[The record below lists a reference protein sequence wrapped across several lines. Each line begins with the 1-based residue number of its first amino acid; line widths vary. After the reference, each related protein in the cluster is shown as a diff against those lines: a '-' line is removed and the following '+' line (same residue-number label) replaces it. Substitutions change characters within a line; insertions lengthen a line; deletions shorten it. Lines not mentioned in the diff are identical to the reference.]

1 MEIAVPVLVGALAAT
16 SAAVACGGDGDGAS
30 RRAVSV
36 RDAVQVA
43 LEAVAGLLPARVA
56 ETAARTGVARAWADM
71 LPLGRLGL
79 AVEDDAERA
88 ALLVLSSA
96 LLALVLGAV
105 ATSPLGVLVG
115 AAAPAGIGA
124 ARAHADR
131 RREAR
136 DIEEAMPEAFAALSI
151 SLGSGHSLAQG
162 MRFVGLHA
170 DEPVRT
176 EFTRVAAAIGCG
188 VPAADALDDL
198 LERVDAPGLGLVAL
212 ALKVSQR
219 TGAPLAELLAEASSM
234 VGDRIEL
241 KRRLDV
247 KTSQARMSAHMVAA
261 MPVAMVAVLSLL
273 SADFRRGLATPVGA
287 ASVALAL
294 ALNAVALAVIRRI
307 MRVRL

>member
-1 MEIAVPVLVGALAAT
+1 MEIVVPVLVGTLAAT
-16 SAAVACGGDGDGAS
+16 SAAVACGGDVGPG
-30 RRAVSV
+30 RRTGSV
-36 RDAVQVA
+36 RDAVQGLLEVVA
-43 LEAVAGLLPARVA
+43 GHIPARLAEAVARSGA
-56 ETAARTGVARAWADM
+56 GRAWADM
-71 LPLGRLGL
+71 LPLGRLKL
-79 AVEDDAERA
+79 AVETDAERT
-88 ALLVLSSA
+88 ALLVLSS
-96 LLALVLGAV
+96 LLAASVLGAV
-105 ATSPLGVLVG
+105 SISPLGVLLG
-115 AAAPAGIGA
+115 AAAPIAVGT
-124 ARAHADR
+124 ARAYADR
-131 RREAR
+131 RRESR
-136 DIEEAMPEAFAALSI
+136 DVEEAMPEAFAALSM

-162 MRFVGLHA
+162 MRFVGMHA
-170 DEPVRT
+170 GEPVRT
-176 EFTRVAAAIGCG
+176 EFTRVAAAIDCG

-273 SADFRRGLATPVGA
+273 SADFRRGLATPAGA
-287 ASVALAL
+287 VSVALAL

>member
-1 MEIAVPVLVGALAAT
+1 MEIVVPVLVGALAAT
-16 SAAVACGGDGDGAS
+16 STAVACAGEVTPVRRAGSLRGAVQGLLEIVAAAMPARLVEAVACGG
-30 RRAVSV
+30 
-36 RDAVQVA
+36 
-43 LEAVAGLLPARVA
+43 AG
-56 ETAARTGVARAWADM
+56 RAWAEM
-71 LPLGRLGL
+71 LPLGRLGV
-79 AVEDDAERA
+79 ATDTDGERV
-88 ALLVLSSA
+88 ALLVLSGA
-96 LLALVLGAV
+96 FAAIVLGAV
-105 ATSPLGVLVG
+105 SGSPLGVLLGAVG
-115 AAAPAGIGA
+115 PAVVGA
-124 ARAHADR
+124 ARAHAGR
-131 RREAR
+131 RRESR
-136 DIEEAMPEAFAALSI
+136 DIEEAMPEAFAALSM

-162 MRFVGLHA
+162 MRFVGTHA
-170 DEPVRT
+170 GEPVRT
-176 EFTRVAAAIGCG
+176 EFTRVAAAIDCG
-188 VPAADALDDL
+188 VPAAEALDDL

-261 MPVAMVAVLSLL
+261 MPVAMVVVLSLL
-273 SADFRRGLATPVGA
+273 SADFRRGLATPAGA

>member
-16 SAAVACGGDGDGAS
+16 SVGIACGEGSQAS
-30 RRAVSV
+30 RRAVSA
-36 RDAVQVA
+36 REA
-43 LEAVAGLLPARVA
+43 LQDLLGIAAGLMPVRLVEA
-56 ETAARTGVARAWADM
+56 AARGGAARAWTDV

-79 AVEDDAERA
+79 IADTDAERVV
-88 ALLVLSSA
+88 LLASSSA
-96 LLALVLGAV
+96 TLALALALVSM
-105 ATSPLGVLVG
+105 SPLGVLIG
-115 AAAPAGIGA
+115 AAAPVAVGA
-124 ARAHADR
+124 ARAYTER
-131 RREAR
+131 RRTSR
-136 DIEEAMPEAFAALSI
+136 DVEEAMPEAFAALSM

-162 MRFVGLHA
+162 MRFVGTHA
-170 DEPVRT
+170 GEPVRT
-176 EFTRVAAAIGCG
+176 EFTRVAAAIDCG
-188 VPAADALDDL
+188 VPASDALDDL
-198 LERVDAPGLGLVAL
+198 LGRIDAPGLGLVAL

-219 TGAPLAELLAEASSM
+219 TGAPLAELLAEAASM

-261 MPVAMVAVLSLL
+261 MPIAMIAVLSLL

-287 ASVALAL
+287 ASVTLAL

>member
-1 MEIAVPVLVGALAAT
+1 MEIVVPVLVGTLAAT
-16 SAAVACGGDGDGAS
+16 SAAVACGGDAGS
-30 RRAVSV
+30 VRRAGSV
-36 RDAVQVA
+36 RDAVQSLIEVVA
-43 LEAVAGLLPARVA
+43 DHMPARLVEAVARSGA
-56 ETAARTGVARAWADM
+56 GRAWAGM

-79 AVEDDAERA
+79 AAETDAERA
-88 ALLVLSSA
+88 ALLALSSVLA
-96 LLALVLGAV
+96 ALVLGTV
-105 ATSPLGVLVG
+105 STSPLGVLLGTVAPVTAG
-115 AAAPAGIGA
+115 AT
-124 ARAHADR
+124 RAYAER
-131 RREAR
+131 QRESR
-136 DIEEAMPEAFAALSI
+136 DIEEAMPEAFAALSM

-162 MRFVGLHA
+162 MRFVGTHA
-170 DEPVRT
+170 GEPVRT
-176 EFTRVAAAIGCG
+176 EFTRVAAAIDCG

-219 TGAPLAELLAEASSM
+219 TGAPLAELLAEAASM

-273 SADFRRGLATPVGA
+273 SADFRRGLATPAGA
-287 ASVALAL
+287 VSVSLAL